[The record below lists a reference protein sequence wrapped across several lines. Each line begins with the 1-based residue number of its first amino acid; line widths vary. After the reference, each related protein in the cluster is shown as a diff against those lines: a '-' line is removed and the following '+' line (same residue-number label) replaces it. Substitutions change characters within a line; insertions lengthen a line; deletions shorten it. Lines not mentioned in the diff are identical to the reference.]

1 VTEPLAGIATRRVS
15 ALLDDL
21 LTTEPVIALHGPR
34 SVGKS
39 TVLRA
44 LAEARGV
51 PVLDLDDVG
60 TRDAVEANPQTAVA
74 TPGLL
79 CVDEYQHAPLILDA
93 LKARLN
99 REGTLAGTAVLTG
112 STRQDA
118 LPRTAQALTG
128 RLHTMT
134 IWPLSQGEIGGVIED
149 FLPALRAEPDAA
161 VAARPA
167 STTSRK
173 DYVERLCAGGFPL
186 ALRRRGTARDRWF
199 DDYIRQSLERDAVE
213 LVRIRQRTMLRE
225 LLGRLAGRTAQVLNL
240 TKASEGLTGERKTIE
255 EYVRLLED
263 LFLLDRLP
271 AWGKTLRARA
281 AASPKAHVVDTG
293 VAARLMRVSAAKL
306 ATLDPTS
313 LSEFGHLLESFV
325 VGELRK
331 QVSWLDEQVSTGH
344 WRTHDGDEVD
354 YVIEFD
360 DGRVLAFEVKANE
373 RVSGADLKGL
383 RVLRDAL
390 GDRLIAGVALSTGL
404 RSFTYEDRIHIMPID
419 RLWTQISEPS
429 QILKNH

>member
-1 VTEPLAGIATRRVS
+1 MEALAGMARRRVS

-21 LTTEPVIALHGPR
+21 LEVEPVIALHGPR

-39 TVLRA
+39 TVLSA
-44 LAEARGV
+44 LAKSRQV
-51 PVLDLDDVG
+51 PVLDLDDLG
-60 TRDAVEANPQTAVA
+60 TREAIAANPQTAIA

-79 CVDEYQHAPLILDA
+79 CVDEYQHAPQILDA
-93 LKARLN
+93 LKSRLN

-134 IWPLSQGEIGGVIED
+134 IWPLSQGEISGVTED
-149 FLPALRAEPDAA
+149 FLPALRADPDAT
-161 VAARPA
+161 VAAIPS
-167 STTSRK
+167 STTARA
-173 DYVERLCAGGFPL
+173 DYVDRLCAGGFPL
-186 ALRRRGTARDRWF
+186 ALRRVGIARDRWF

-225 LLGRLAGRTAQVLNL
+225 LLGRLAGRTGQVLNL
-240 TKASEGLTGERKTIE
+240 TNASQGLTGERKTIE

-263 LFLLDRLP
+263 LFLIDRLP
-271 AWGKTLRARA
+271 AWGKTLRARSSA
-281 AASPKAHVVDTG
+281 TPKVHVIDSG
-293 VAARLMRVSAAKL
+293 VAARLMRVTPAKL
-306 ATLDPTS
+306 ATLDPTA
-313 LSEFGHLLESFV
+313 LAEFGHLLETFV

-331 QVSWLDEQVSTGH
+331 QASWLDEQVSAGH

-360 DGRVLAFEVKANE
+360 DGSVVAFEVKANE
-373 RVSGADLKGL
+373 RVAGADFKGL
-383 RVLRDAL
+383 RSLRNVL
-390 GDRLIAGVALSTGL
+390 GDKFIAGVALSTGL
-404 RSFTYEDRIHIMPID
+404 RSFTYEDRIHVMPVD
-419 RLWTQISEPS
+419 RLWTPVSRR
-429 QILKNH
+429 ILGSGRG

>member
-1 VTEPLAGIATRRVS
+1 MANILAGIAERRVS
-15 ALLDDL
+15 ALLEDL
-21 LTTEPVIALHGPR
+21 LKVEPVIALHGPR

-44 LAEARGV
+44 LAAARRA

-60 TRDAVEANPQTAVA
+60 TRDAVTANPQTAVA

-79 CVDEYQHAPLILDA
+79 CVDEYQHAPQILDA

-134 IWPLSQGEIGGVIED
+134 IWPLSQGEISGDEED
-149 FLPALRAEPDAA
+149 LLAALRTDPEAA
-161 VAARPA
+161 VAARPS
-167 STTSRK
+167 STTARAEYA
-173 DYVERLCAGGFPL
+173 DRLCAGGFPL
-186 ALRRRGTARDRWF
+186 ALRRVGAARDRWF
-199 DDYIRQSLERDAVE
+199 DDYIRQSLERDAIE
-213 LVRIRQRTMLRE
+213 LVRIRQRAMLRE
-225 LLGRLAGRTAQVLNL
+225 LLGRLAGRTGQVLNL
-240 TKASEGLTGERKTIE
+240 TNASQGLTGERKTIE
-255 EYVRLLED
+255 DYVRLLED
-263 LFLLDRLP
+263 LFLITRLP
-271 AWGKTLRARA
+271 AWGKTLRTRA
-281 AASPKAHVVDTG
+281 AASPKVHVIDSG
-293 VAARLMRVSAAKL
+293 VAARLMRVTPAKL
-306 ATLDPTS
+306 ATLDPTA
-313 LSEFGHLLESFV
+313 LAEFGHLLETFV

-331 QVSWLDEQVSTGH
+331 QASWLDQQVSTGH

-360 DGRVLAFEVKANE
+360 DGGVLAFEVKANE

-383 RVLRDAL
+383 RMLRDAL
-390 GDRLIAGVALSTGL
+390 GDRFIAGVALSTGL

-419 RLWTQISEPS
+419 RLWMPV
-429 QILKNH
+429 NG